1 MKATIE
7 LTKKQMEQVLNAVRD
22 KRPDEDGA
30 FNFDIETDCF
40 YICVEGD
47 LHITYNTYFANDWY
61 EEGYNDYS
69 EEVGRELLSIE
80 IAVEPKF
87 DIYDNEMDE
96 VKLHLA
102 DEQEERIANEIKEV
116 A

>member
-1 MKATIE
+1 MNATIE
-7 LTKKQMEQVLNAVRD
+7 LTDKQMKQVLDEVCN
-22 KRPDEDGA
+22 KRPNEDGT

-47 LHITYNTYFANDWY
+47 LHISYNEYHSNDWY
-61 EEGYNDYS
+61 DEGYNDYS
-69 EEVGRELLSIE
+69 EEVGRDLLSIE

-87 DIYDNEMDE
+87 DIYDNAMDAVVLRIAE
-96 VKLHLA
+96 
-102 DEQEERIANEIKEV
+102 DQEERIVNEIEKV